1 MSPRVRQ
8 EIDMTMVKSFI
19 RYVGVVSFT
28 VLVITLIGLM
38 LATKSAENVIIYSMV
53 IGINTIVIL
62 GAFLASKL
70 LKDK

>member
-8 EIDMTMVKSFI
+8 EIDMTMVKNFI
-19 RYVGVVSFT
+19 RYVGVVSST
-28 VLVITLIGLM
+28 VFVITLIGLM
-38 LATKSAENVIIYSMV
+38 LATKSAENVVIYSMV
-53 IGINTIVIL
+53 IGINAIVIL

>member
-1 MSPRVRQ
+1 MSSRVRQ

-28 VLVITLIGLM
+28 VLVITLIGLI
-38 LATKSAENVIIYSMV
+38 LATKSPENMVIYSMV

-62 GAFLASKL
+62 GAFLTSKL